1 MILYRMTELMRNR
14 WKIQKNFPTNE
25 KAAILTVEVKILKR
39 RGTPPF
45 PVFQEAAPGETE
57 LLKIWDVSYI

>member
-1 MILYRMTELMRNR
+1 MRNR